1 MKKKLLFED
10 ATMYYNKWVQGI
22 AGKEFGTQRL
32 NFKDIVNANKDH
44 ESQSPNTVKA
54 GNSMPYPLPNTV
66 SIFGDLI
73 IHTSNALTMFKSSLK
88 NPVVKNNKQTEKEI
102 VEIINTLK
110 RSLNELNSYFI
121 KTKERVEKIPPT
133 S

>member
-22 AGKEFGTQRL
+22 AGREFGTQRL
-32 NFKDIVNANKDH
+32 RFKDIVNANQDH
-44 ESQSPNTVKA
+44 ESQSPNTAKA
-54 GNSMPYPLPNTV
+54 DNVIPYPLPNTV

-88 NPVVKNNKQTEKEI
+88 NPAIKKNKQMEEEI
-102 VEIINTLK
+102 NEIIDTLK
-110 RSLNELNSYFI
+110 KSLNELNSYFA
-121 KTKERVEKIPPT
+121 KAKERVEKTLPP

>member
-1 MKKKLLFED
+1 
-10 ATMYYNKWVQGI
+10 MYYNKWVQGI

-32 NFKDIVNANKDH
+32 KFKDIVNANQDH
-44 ESQSPNTVKA
+44 ESQSPNTAKA
-54 GNSMPYPLPNTV
+54 DNVIPYPLPNTV

-88 NPVVKNNKQTEKEI
+88 NPAIKKNKQMEEEI
-102 VEIINTLK
+102 MEIIDTLK
-110 RSLNELNSYFI
+110 KSLNELNSYFA
-121 KTKERVEKIPPT
+121 KAKERVEKTPPL